1 MSSPSKLKV
10 GIIIVSET
18 AYKDASTDKC
28 IPALRQVFD
37 EHGGDQWSV
46 EGSSIVPDDA
56 LSIQRAITNW
66 TDGNDVLNLVVSSGG
81 TGFAQKD
88 ITPEVRK
95 SQSLRSF
102 QNELGSGVVGGD

>member
-18 AYKDASTDKC
+18 AHKDASTDKC
-28 IPALRQVFD
+28 VPALRQVFD

-56 LSIQRAITNW
+56 LSIQRTITNW
-66 TDGNDVLNLVVSSGG
+66 ADANDALNLIVTSGG

-88 ITPEVRK
+88 ITPEVRN
-95 SQSLRSF
+95 SQSLRSS
-102 QNELGSGVVGGD
+102 QGRLESGVDGAD

>member
-10 GIIIVSET
+10 GIVIVSET
-18 AYKDASTDKC
+18 AHKDASTDKC

-37 EHGGDQWSV
+37 EHGGDQWTV

-56 LSIQRAITNW
+56 ISIQRAITNW
-66 TDGNDVLNLVVSSGG
+66 TDGNDALNLVVTSGG

-102 QNELGSGVVGGD
+102 PNELGSGVVKGD